1 MIVTAEEFLSRAEK
15 IEKRINLNLREIE
28 RWRELSYHIS
38 GCSLEPKYN
47 SNRNTEAPFTKCID
61 EITVLEQ
68 KVSDE
73 IKELITLKAEI
84 IFAIHNVEEL
94 HYRELLE
101 LRYIDCLTWK
111 QIAEKLNADS
121 STVRRWHKKALE
133 KIILPDNYKI

>member
-1 MIVTAEEFLSRAEK
+1 M
-15 IEKRINLNLREIE
+15 
-28 RWRELSYHIS
+28 SYHIS

-68 KVSDE
+68 KV
-73 IKELITLKAEI
+73 TLNAEI

-101 LRYIDCLTWK
+101 LR
-111 QIAEKLNADS
+111 
-121 STVRRWHKKALE
+121 
-133 KIILPDNYKI
+133 